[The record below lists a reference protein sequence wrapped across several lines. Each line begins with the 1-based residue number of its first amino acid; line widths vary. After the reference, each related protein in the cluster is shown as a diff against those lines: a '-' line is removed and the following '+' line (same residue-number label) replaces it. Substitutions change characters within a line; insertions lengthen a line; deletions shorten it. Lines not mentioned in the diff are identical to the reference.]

1 MQNTHKKQQGLT
13 LISLIFILGLIGFF
27 VLVGLRVAP
36 IYMNHSKV
44 VHALESL
51 KNRPNIENK
60 SKGEV
65 YYALTKQF
73 DMNYVENVK
82 KSDIKITSRESY
94 LKVQIKYHVK
104 KQFIANLSIWVDF
117 DDSIEVGS
125 P

>member
-60 SKGEV
+60 GKGEV